1 MAEDHDIPVP
11 GEVEHGTDEWMRFD
25 LWSARSWEATQ
36 NAVKVINESGPYE
49 GPLDNRAVVS
59 FCAAQTA
66 QEFAEMVNPL
76 GPGATAQAQL
86 SDSQTQAILAM
97 VLDDDDD

>member
-1 MAEDHDIPVP
+1 
-11 GEVEHGTDEWMRFD
+11 MRFD
-25 LWSARSWEATQ
+25 MWSARSWEATQ
-36 NAVKVINESGPYE
+36 NALRIAYEIGPHE
-49 GPLDNRAVVS
+49 GPLDNRVVAS

-86 SDSQTQAILAM
+86 SDGTAQAILAM